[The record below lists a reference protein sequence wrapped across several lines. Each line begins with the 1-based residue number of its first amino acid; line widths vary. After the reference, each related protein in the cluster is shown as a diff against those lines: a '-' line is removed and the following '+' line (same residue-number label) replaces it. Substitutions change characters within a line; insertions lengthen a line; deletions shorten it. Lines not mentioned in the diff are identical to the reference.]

1 MSYVRRIRPLAWVL
15 LAAGMGLLAL
25 SFVLEPTPTTYVLI
39 HKQRVPVTHDNAVD
53 YVIGFCRL
61 AGVALVIAG
70 AYLGYR
76 RLRPDAVVVDDGL
89 PPSGYDKHV
98 NISPIHGD
106 PSSRSGIG

>member
-1 MSYVRRIRPLAWVL
+1 MAVRRTVPYHSSHELRAPDTALAWVL
-15 LAAGMGLLAL
+15 VAAGMGLLAL
-25 SFVLEPTPTTYVLI
+25 SFLLEPAPTTYVLI

-61 AGVALVIAG
+61 AGVVLVIAG

-89 PPSGYDKHV
+89 PPSATT
-98 NISPIHGD
+98 ST
-106 PSSRSGIG
+106 

>member
-1 MSYVRRIRPLAWVL
+1 M
-15 LAAGMGLLAL
+15 
-25 SFVLEPTPTTYVLI
+25 
-39 HKQRVPVTHDNAVD
+39 
-53 YVIGFCRL
+53 IGFCRL
-61 AGVALVIAG
+61 AGVVLVIAG

-106 PSSRSGIG
+106 PASRSGIG